1 MTTSSE
7 LRQRKQAHRASVGAL
22 VGTTIEWYDFFI
34 YSTSAALVLG
44 QVFFPSHNDT
54 ASLLGAFS
62 TFFVAFA
69 ARPIGAIL
77 FGHLGD
83 RYGRKRILI
92 TTLMLMGA
100 STVAIGLIPGYT
112 SWGAWAPVLL
122 VLLRIVQGISVGGEW
137 GGAVVLSVEHAG
149 SDSKSW
155 LGSWPQWGSPLGLLL
170 STAVIA
176 LATSLPGDAY
186 YEWAW
191 RLPFL
196 LSIVLFIVGLV
207 IRAKIEE
214 SPEFEQPKEASSKK
228 QSFPLTL
235 LLKRHW
241 LPLILGIGAFAYSLG
256 GYYLTTTYT
265 VSYIE
270 TQLHL
275 PTYIGLSALVTA
287 ALAQL
292 GGSII
297 GAYLADRS
305 SRMRRSLMLGALG
318 LLVPFAFAF
327 FPIIDTKVPVAIYGA
342 IAISQVL
349 QGLFYG
355 PAAAMI
361 VQMFPAKVRFTGVSL
376 SYQFSAVVLGATAP
390 FVATLL
396 VAGPNGSILLVCYLA
411 LMAIISFASVY
422 WCLRLVERQRPQN
435 ASTAPEMMTD

>member
-1 MTTSSE
+1 MTLSHE
-7 LRQRKQAHRASVGAL
+7 RQQRKHARRAAVGAM

-44 QVFFPSHNDT
+44 QVFFPSHNHT

-69 ARPIGAIL
+69 ARPVGAIL

-83 RYGRKRILI
+83 RFGRKKILI

-100 STVAIGLIPGYT
+100 STVSIGLIPGYA
-112 SWGAWAPVLL
+112 SWGAWAPTLL
-122 VLLRIVQGISVGGEW
+122 VLARVIQGISVGGEW
-137 GGAVVLSVEHAG
+137 GGAVVLSVEHAR
-149 SDSKSW
+149 SDSKTW

-214 SPEFEQPKEASSKK
+214 SPEFVQPTESSDTR
-228 QSFPLTL
+228 STFPLTL
-235 LLKRHW
+235 LLWRHW
-241 LPLILGIGAFAYSLG
+241 LPLLLGIGAFAYSLG

-270 TQLHL
+270 SELHL
-275 PTYIGLSALVTA
+275 PTYIGLSALVIA
-287 ALAQL
+287 AFAQL
-292 GGSII
+292 GGSIV
-297 GAYLADRS
+297 GALLADRS
-305 SRMRRSLMLGALG
+305 ERMRRNLMLGALG
-318 LLVPFAFAF
+318 LLIPFAFAF
-327 FPIIDTKVPVAIYGA
+327 FPLINTQIPAAIYGA

-361 VQMFPAKVRFTGVSL
+361 VHMFPPTVRFTGVSL
-376 SYQFSAVVLGATAP
+376 SYQFSAVLLGATAP

-396 VAGPNGSILLVCYLA
+396 VTGPKGSVLLACYLA
-411 LMAIISFASVY
+411 LMAVISFVSVF
-422 WCLRLVERQRPQN
+422 WCLRITSYQH
-435 ASTAPEMMTD
+435 STSTYVPHEIGSA